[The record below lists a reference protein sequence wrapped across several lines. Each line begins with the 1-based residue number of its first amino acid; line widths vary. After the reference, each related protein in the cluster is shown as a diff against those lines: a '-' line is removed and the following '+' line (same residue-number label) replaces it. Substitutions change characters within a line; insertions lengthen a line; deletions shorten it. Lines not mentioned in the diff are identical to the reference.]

1 LHHHLTDGGS
11 AAPAREYP
19 ILGAYAP
26 SGAGS
31 PLAQTYPNAGR
42 LVVYGDSNCVDMNH
56 RRGALCSGLIL
67 ESLKFLHT
75 GVPNPRI
82 FPASSQLAAPFFDST
97 ARKPRRVTG
106 NNLVKYS
113 KVISPGSKP
122 LCPLIG
128 AAGALAADPQ
138 MSYAVQHAQLVKD
151 SLSDDGKASTR
162 FHSSLQKLSSK
173 HKRAHDHEY
182 MDAEDEQWAT
192 DTPGAE
198 LRPEGGG
205 AAPGAPGAVAAAGSD
220 QAGHVLSKQARLG
233 ALDDDA
239 PGADARETADLF
251 AAAAANTQHLDAMRL
266 KLAREAGR
274 DARLRWIRIGLFL
287 VMIAMMIVAWLYRKQ
302 MRARVPLVGKR
313 SPATATRTLLQ
324 PSSQSQQS
332 APSNSSLEQR
342 TTVL

>member
-1 LHHHLTDGGS
+1 
-11 AAPAREYP
+11 
-19 ILGAYAP
+19 
-26 SGAGS
+26 
-31 PLAQTYPNAGR
+31 
-42 LVVYGDSNCVDMNH
+42 
-56 RRGALCSGLIL
+56 
-67 ESLKFLHT
+67 
-75 GVPNPRI
+75 
-82 FPASSQLAAPFFDST
+82 
-97 ARKPRRVTG
+97 
-106 NNLVKYS
+106 
-113 KVISPGSKP
+113 
-122 LCPLIG
+122 
-128 AAGALAADPQ
+128 
-138 MSYAVQHAQLVKD
+138 MSYAAQHAQLVKD

-324 PSSQSQQS
+324 PSLQPQQS